1 MNKLQIGNFILNIF
15 PDFEERLRDWI
26 IKSDLT
32 EREKY
37 VLIQRI
43 FNEKTLEKVGKEAGV
58 TRERIRQIEAK
69 GYRKLRH
76 PMYRNAFK
84 DDFRELS
91 DSDIFHSYRRAF
103 YDSLFD
109 EEEARKETYAPLKA
123 VLDEQEERYQ
133 DSTFIEELELSV
145 RTYNVLKRSNINTL
159 KDLSRYSIADLWG
172 LRNMG
177 KKGIDEILEKTK
189 DITLFKLREEQ
200 VDDN

>member
-26 IKSDLT
+26 AKSDLT
-32 EREKY
+32 EREKF
-37 VLIQRI
+37 VLIKRL
-43 FNEKTLEKVGKEAGV
+43 FGEKSLQEVGKEMNI
-58 TRERIRQIEAK
+58 TRERVRQIEAK
-69 GYRKLRH
+69 TYRKLRH

-123 VLDEQEERYQ
+123 VLEEQEERYQ
-133 DSTFIEELELSV
+133 DNTFIEELELSV

>member
-26 IKSDLT
+26 TKSDLT

-43 FNEKTLEKVGKEAGV
+43 FNEKTLAEVGKKAGV

-69 GYRKLRH
+69 AYRKLRH
-76 PMYRNAFK
+76 PMYRNTFK

-109 EEEARKETYAPLKA
+109 EEEAKKEAYAPLKA
-123 VLDEQEERYQ
+123 VLEEQEERYQ
-133 DSTFIEELELSV
+133 DNTFIEELELSV

-159 KDLSRYSIADLWG
+159 KDLSRYSIADLCG

-177 KKGIDEILEKTK
+177 KKGIGEILEKTK

-200 VDDN
+200 ADDN